1 MTRYLLYV
9 HPYCISSYKVVR
21 YLLERDALDKI
32 TVVSLISGNPLSL
45 EKIIPSVP
53 ALEVNGKIV
62 AIDPLEPEFVKNIIN
77 GLDVSVYV
85 PLNDE
90 QIIKRFIDS
99 VLASSYIA
107 IQIYFGGMTV
117 NDIIH
122 TSFIEYAL
130 RTYFSK
136 LDLNRVR
143 KVLLNRINYIHD
155 TILKV
160 IPRIVAINYLRDLS
174 ITRGGKID
182 KSEAFDERKLM
193 LWSIAK
199 NSMGRSFTPLLDH
212 TMKNIE
218 KYYVIL
224 DILKEKFYEYYTKII
239 NEYSRIRSDEQ
250 IYKILI
256 HGHNMGM

>member
-1 MTRYLLYV
+1 MARCTIYV
-9 HPYCISSYKVVR
+9 HPYCISSYRVVK
-21 YLLERDALDKI
+21 YLLEKDILDKI

-45 EKIIPSVP
+45 ERVIPSIP
-53 ALEVNGKIV
+53 ALEVNGIIV
-62 AIDPLEPEFVKNIIN
+62 AIDPLEPEFVERIVND
-77 GLDVSVYV
+77 LDVSTYI
-85 PLNDE
+85 PLNND

-99 VLASSYIA
+99 VLASSYLA
-107 IQIYFGGMTV
+107 IQIYFGNMSL
-117 NDIIH
+117 NDIIY

-136 LDLNRVR
+136 LDLNRIR
-143 KVLLNRINYIHD
+143 ETLLNRMDYIQN

-160 IPRIVAINYLRDLS
+160 IPRIVAINYLRDIS

-182 KSEAFDERKLM
+182 KSEVFDERKLM

-199 NSMGRSFTPLLDH
+199 NSMGRSFTPLLDY

-224 DILKEKFYEYYTKII
+224 GILKEKYNAYYTKII
-239 NEYSRIRSDEQ
+239 NEYSKIRIDEQ

-256 HGHNMGM
+256 YGHNISK